1 MNEQDDTS
9 TGLQGYLGL
18 GVIWGAGL
26 LMGSFAVYH
35 ALTSAVGPASLPYV
49 LTPIIFN
56 AGLLVSG
63 FRLWRH
69 RVDGRELLQI
79 GGWVVVGIIVSGL
92 LVTWTVTHQLIRG
105 GSFSYDLFV
114 TVNNLSFGALI
125 GVILGWLDASNR
137 RHERQLEAEKD
148 KLSRQNERLDEF
160 AGIVSHD
167 LRNPLNVAKLHLRTA
182 KDHVDHESLDRVESA
197 LTRMEHIVDDVLT
210 MAREGNQVEETE
222 RVTLREAA
230 DASWRRVRTERATMT
245 VHEDFAFQADRSQVQ
260 HVFENLFRNAV
271 EHGLDEPPVAN
282 APGDAVEHGVSDEP
296 SVADAPD
303 DAVEH
308 GLDEPPVADAERSD
322 RPTLTIS
329 VGTCE
334 DGFYVADDGVG
345 IDEADRE
352 SLFDSGYS
360 TKDDGTGLG
369 LSIVERM
376 VRAHGWEIAV
386 TESESGG
393 ARFEITGVEPAQ
405 REPTDIIDET
415 WEAVRTDD

>member
-1 MNEQDDTS
+1 MNREDDTDL
-9 TGLQGYLGL
+9 GVEGYLGL

-26 LMGSFAVYH
+26 LMGSFGVYH
-35 ALTSAVGPASLPYV
+35 ALTSAVGPASLLYV

-63 FRLWRH
+63 FRLWRY
-69 RVDGRELLQI
+69 RVDGRDLLQI
-79 GGWVVVGIIVSGL
+79 GGWVVVGMIVSGL
-92 LVTWTVTHQLIRG
+92 LVTWTVTHQVIRG

-167 LRNPLNVAKLHLRTA
+167 LRNPLNVATLHLQTA
-182 KDHVDHESLDRVESA
+182 RDQLDHDSLDKVDAA
-197 LTRMEHIVDDVLT
+197 LTRMEHIVEDVLT

-222 RVTLREAA
+222 RVTLQEVA
-230 DASWRRVRTERATMT
+230 DASWRRVESERVTMS
-245 VHEDFAFQADRSQVQ
+245 VRDDFAFQADRSQVQ
-260 HVFENLFRNAV
+260 HVFENLFRNSA
-271 EHGLDEPPVAN
+271 EHGMSGE
-282 APGDAVEHGVSDEP
+282 GVGVDT
-296 SVADAPD
+296 
-303 DAVEH
+303 
-308 GLDEPPVADAERSD
+308 GRSED
-322 RPTLTIS
+322 GPALTIS
-329 VGTCE
+329 VGTIE
-334 DGFYVADDGVG
+334 GGFYVADDGVG
-345 IDEADRE
+345 IDETDRE

-415 WEAVRTDD
+415 WEAMTDD

>member
-1 MNEQDDTS
+1 MGMNRQDG
-9 TGLQGYLGL
+9 TGIGPAGYLGL
-18 GVIWGAGL
+18 AVIWGSGL
-26 LMGSFAVYH
+26 VMGSFGVAH
-35 ALTSAVGPASLPYV
+35 ALTSDVAPASLPYV

-69 RVDGRELLQI
+69 QVEGRELLQI
-79 GGWVVVGIIVSGL
+79 GGWVIVGIIVSGL

-105 GSFSYDLFV
+105 NSFSYDLFV

-137 RHERQLEAEKD
+137 RHERQLEAERD
-148 KLSRQNERLDEF
+148 KLSQQNERLDEF

-167 LRNPLNVAKLHLRTA
+167 LRNPLNVATLHLQTA
-182 KDHVDHESLDRVESA
+182 RDDVAHESLDRVESA
-197 LTRMEHIVDDVLT
+197 LTRMEHIVEDVLT

-222 RVTLREAA
+222 RITLRELA
-230 DASWRRVRTERATMT
+230 DASWRRLESDRATMT
-245 VHEDFAFQADRSQVQ
+245 VQDDVAFQADRSQVE

-271 EHGLDEPPVAN
+271 EHGLDS
-282 APGDAVEHGVSDEP
+282 GDRSGNDPEDTDDEP
-296 SVADAPD
+296 A
-303 DAVEH
+303 
-308 GLDEPPVADAERSD
+308 
-322 RPTLTIS
+322 LTIS

-334 DGFYVADDGVG
+334 GGFYVADDGVG
-345 IDEADRE
+345 IDETVHD
-352 SLFDSGYS
+352 SLFDSGFS

-369 LSIVERM
+369 LSIVARM
-376 VRAHGWEIAV
+376 VRAHGWEIEV
-386 TESESGG
+386 TESERGG

-405 REPTDIIDET
+405 RDATDIIDDT